1 MPELPELEV
10 LRDVLAMHVC
20 GATIAEAI
28 ALRPGIVKTLVPTL
42 DALHGERFI
51 DVRRRGKHLILTCRE
66 DLHLVVHL
74 MLAGRLVLTREGTR
88 RTQATGFCVTFADGR
103 ELRLVENASA
113 KRARVHI
120 VRDPLDVAAVATTGP
135 EPLEDAFTVAALAGR
150 LTERRQVKKVLTDP
164 TAVAGIGTAYA
175 DEILHAARLSPIRYA
190 NTLEA
195 DEIECLHRE
204 IGRVLRAAI
213 ERIRAHAKGDL
224 VADNRRRG
232 MSVVGRTGEPCLEC
246 GTPVAEIRF
255 ADTRTYYCPTCQS
268 RGKTL
273 ADRRAWL
280 TR

>member
-1 MPELPELEV
+1 M
-10 LRDVLAMHVC
+10 LRDVLAMRIC
-20 GATIAEAI
+20 GTTVAAAV
-28 ALRPGIVKTLVPTL
+28 ALRPGIVKTLVPGL
-42 DALHGERFI
+42 EALCGERF
-51 DVRRRGKHLILTCRE
+51 DGVRRRGKHLILTCRE

-74 MLAGRLVLTREGTR
+74 MLAGRLVLTRTETR
-88 RTQATGFCVTFADGR
+88 RTQATGFCVSFRDGR

-113 KRARVHI
+113 KRARVHV
-120 VRDPLDVAAVATTGP
+120 VRDPLDVAAVATAGP
-135 EPLEDAFTVAALAGR
+135 EPLDAAFTVAVLAER

-195 DEIECLHRE
+195 EEVERLHLE
-204 IGRVLRAAI
+204 VGNVLRAAI
-213 ERIRAHAKGDL
+213 ERIRAHSQGDL
-224 VADNRRRG
+224 VGDNRRQG
-232 MSVVGRTGEPCLEC
+232 MSVVGRTGEPCPTC
-246 GTPVAEIRF
+246 GTPIAEIRF
-255 ADTRTYYCPTCQS
+255 AETRTYYCPTCQS